1 MKKGLFNWSYFVIL
15 IPVHYFVILFTVAPQ
30 PLTLRDAWR
39 WFIVATVAYV
49 ITGIG
54 FAVANHFQDQMKSSR
69 VELAAAALLGA
80 VRGFAILD
88 VTLLMELPVA
98 KPYLIRPLN
107 SAVVVPI
114 WLLVT
119 HLILG
124 TRREF
129 QNEFHRMYVRTIASQ
144 IAEHKSKSRASIEG
158 LASKIEDALAPLRK
172 QFESALGLKM
182 SAQQLADDALII
194 RSFVEAEIRP
204 LSHELWRSRK
214 FKPPRL
220 SFLRVLR
227 YSLLHEK
234 LPLNMALIPSFL
246 FSFAGLSSTYGFEN
260 SFLKTLSI
268 TLTLVIISLAYA
280 LIFRI
285 HALPKPLINI
295 IAIASALLLPGKI
308 DNLWEFNFDLGV
320 QEGKAEII
328 GAVWL
333 FMLILGF
340 SAYKGVTT
348 YYDSIRTI
356 IQRQIDS
363 IDTEDLAATKGSM
376 TREFASYLHGDVQ
389 SELLSA
395 SMQMQQA
402 AEAGDLKLGKRA
414 LKRANELLRRDHQT
428 YVVGN
433 AIDPSAKLERL
444 AVAWDGIAAIEF
456 SIDPSFAISE
466 SAIGLVTDVVEELIS
481 NAVRHGSA
489 KKITVLVGAHNSD
502 VKVTFHDDGAEMKS
516 GKKGL
521 GSEILKKQ
529 TLTYDYERNSEGNQI
544 VITLPN

>member
-1 MKKGLFNWSYFVIL
+1 MKKGLFNWNYFFIL

-30 PLTLRDAWR
+30 PLTLRDAGR
-39 WFIVATVAYV
+39 WFIVATVAYL

-54 FAVANHFQDQMKSSR
+54 FAVAHHFQDQMKSSR
-69 VELAAAALLGA
+69 AELAAAALLGA

-88 VTLLMELPVA
+88 VALLMQLPVA

-119 HLILG
+119 HLIIG

-144 IAEHKSKSRASIEG
+144 IAEHKSKSKASIEG
-158 LASKIEDALAPLRK
+158 LASRIEDALAPLRK
-172 QFESALGLKM
+172 QFENTLGSRM
-182 SAQQLADDALII
+182 TAQQLADDALII

-246 FSFAGLSSTYGFEN
+246 FSFAGMSSTYGFEK
-260 SFLKTLSI
+260 SFQKTLSI
-268 TLTLVIISLAYA
+268 TLTLVIISLVYV
-280 LIFRI
+280 LIFRTR
-285 HALPKPLINI
+285 ALPNPLINTL
-295 IAIASALLLPGKI
+295 AIASTLLLPGKI
-308 DNLWEFNFDLGV
+308 DSLWEFNFSLGKL
-320 QEGKAEII
+320 EGEAEVI
-328 GAVWL
+328 GAVWFFAL
-333 FMLILGF
+333 LLGF

-348 YYDSIRTI
+348 YYDSIRAV
-356 IQRQIDS
+356 IQRQIDL
-363 IDTEDLAATKGSM
+363 IGTEDLAASKGSM
-376 TREFASYLHGDVQ
+376 TQEFASYLHGDVQ

-433 AIDPSAKLERL
+433 AIDPSAKMERL
-444 AVAWDGIAAIEF
+444 AIAWDGVADIEF

-466 SAIGLVTDVVEELIS
+466 SAIGFLTDIAEELIS

-489 KKITVLVGAHNSD
+489 KRISVLVGAHGSD
-502 VKVTFHDDGAEMKS
+502 VKITFRDDGAEMKS